1 MLAKSADIV
10 KKALQVSKKKKIQ
23 ASIVKEDTIL
33 SQLINMTTF
42 SITNAIKVNRTQLD
56 TGECVTRL
64 STIF

>member
-10 KKALQVSKKKKIQ
+10 KKAVSKKKKIQ

-33 SQLINMTTF
+33 PQLINMTTF

>member
-10 KKALQVSKKKKIQ
+10 KKALYKKKKIQ